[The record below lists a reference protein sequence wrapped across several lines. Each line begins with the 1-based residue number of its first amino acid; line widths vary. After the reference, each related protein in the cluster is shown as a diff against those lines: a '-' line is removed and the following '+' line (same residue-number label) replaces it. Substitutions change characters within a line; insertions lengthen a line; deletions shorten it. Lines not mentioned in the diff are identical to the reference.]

1 MKSFHLLLATAIVCQ
16 LGLGNQIHDNFMN
29 LSNEEI
35 MERSKKCGKLRFDFD
50 ACYEDSDCMF
60 VEHYVDKFQ
69 ESMPF
74 CFSFDELMRYYIRDD
89 KVFLKSRKIRSHKF
103 VNRDNICD
111 VFSRLEAPFGFL
123 NIDGKVLNCRIRLE

>member
-1 MKSFHLLLATAIVCQ
+1 MIISET
-16 LGLGNQIHDNFMN
+16 IHDNYMN

-50 ACYEDSDCMF
+50 ACHDDPDCMF
-60 VEHYVDKFQ
+60 IEHYVDKFQ

-89 KVFLKSRKIRSHKF
+89 KVFLKSRKIKSHKF
-103 VNRDNICD
+103 INRDNICD

-123 NIDGKVLNCRIRLE
+123 NVDGRVLNCRIRID